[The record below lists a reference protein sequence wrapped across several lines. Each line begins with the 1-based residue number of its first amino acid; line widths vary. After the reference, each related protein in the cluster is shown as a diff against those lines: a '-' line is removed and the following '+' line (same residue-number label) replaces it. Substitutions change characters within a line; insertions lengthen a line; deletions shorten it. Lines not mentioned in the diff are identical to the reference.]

1 MGQNATVSVWLL
13 THNIIAT
20 ALPNLLYIS
29 FAKAYTDLTLH
40 AHFFFGKGE
49 DLI

>member
-20 ALPNLLYIS
+20 ALLNLLYIS
-29 FAKAYTDLTLH
+29 FVTAYTDLTLH
-40 AHFFFGKGE
+40 AQYFGKGE
-49 DLI
+49 DLL